1 METCKRGQ
9 APGEVV
15 SPCYWK
21 KVFGQGLDD
30 SWWGVVEGF
39 LALSADWTRSE
50 ISKLDPL
57 VNKDLLEHNH
67 NYSYIYECFYVTMAE
82 DSGETESKIFTIWPF
97 MENFCQLLDRMTLQV
112 PPSPEWHCDMAFE
125 KYFAF

>member
-1 METCKRGQ
+1 MELCKYGQ

-15 SPCYWK
+15 SLCYRK

-30 SWWGVVEGF
+30 PWWGVVEGF
-39 LALSADWTRSE
+39 LALSVDWTRSE

-67 NYSYIYECFYVTMAE
+67 TYSYIYECFYVTMAE
-82 DSGETESKIFTIWPF
+82 YSGVTESKLFTI
-97 MENFCQLLDRMTLQV
+97 
-112 PPSPEWHCDMAFE
+112 
-125 KYFAF
+125 